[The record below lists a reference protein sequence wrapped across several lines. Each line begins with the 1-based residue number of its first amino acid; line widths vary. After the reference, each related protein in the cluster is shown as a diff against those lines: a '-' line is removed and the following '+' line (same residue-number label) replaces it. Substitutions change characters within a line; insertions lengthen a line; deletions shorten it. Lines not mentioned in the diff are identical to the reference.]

1 MIMAQL
7 ADRIRDSYNV
17 IQSSIYGD
25 GENLILKVEKKHFA
39 ICVVSSGVTV
49 YETFQESSGDWIF
62 LTSSKT
68 GKSLKTVDNFIQS
81 RV

>member
-17 IQSSIYGD
+17 IQSSTNGN

-39 ICVVSSGVTV
+39 VCVGSSGVTV